1 MVENLIEVEDLKTQ
15 FTTKRGLVKAV
26 DGISF
31 EIKKGE
37 KVGLV
42 GESGCGKSVTAL
54 SLMKLVPSAHNEQVF
69 GKILFKGQDLVPK
82 TDSQLKEIRGKQMSM
97 IFQDPM
103 TSLDPVFTIGNQI
116 QEALAIH
123 QGLTGID
130 SRKRAVELLGLVNIP
145 SSETVVDYYPHQL
158 SGGMRQRAMIAM
170 ALSCEPELLIADEP
184 TTALDV
190 SIQAQIIKLIR
201 DLSATRGTSLLWIT
215 HDLGIVAH
223 LCEKIIVMYAG
234 KLVEMADTMTLFEN
248 PMHPYTQALLRLAP
262 KLEKERGRL
271 PPIPGTVPNLIDMP
285 PGCRFRDRCPK
296 AMEVCHKEPQWI
308 EIENGHWVSCYL
320 YSEEQTKK

>member
-1 MVENLIEVEDLKTQ
+1 MAEKLIKVEDLKTQ

-37 KVGLV
+37 RVGLV

-54 SLMKLVPSAHNEQVF
+54 SLMKLVPSAHNERVF
-69 GKILFKGQDLVPK
+69 GKIIFKGRDLVTIK
-82 TDSQLKEIRGKQMSM
+82 DKELKDIRGKQMSM

-103 TSLDPVFTIGNQI
+103 TSLDPVFTIGDQI
-116 QEALAIH
+116 MEALGIH
-123 QGLTGID
+123 QGLKGKE
-130 SRKRAVELLGLVNIP
+130 SKKRAIELLALVNIP
-145 SSETVVDYYPHQL
+145 SSEMVVDYYPHQL

-190 SIQAQIIKLIR
+190 SIQAQIIKLVR
-201 DLSATRGTSLLWIT
+201 DLSANKGTALLWIT

-262 KLEKERGRL
+262 KLERGKGRM

-285 PGCRFRDRCPK
+285 PGCRFADRCPK
-296 AMEVCHKEPQWI
+296 CMDVCSQEPQWM
-308 EIENGHWVSCYL
+308 EVEPGHWVSCFL
-320 YSEEQTKK
+320 YSKDGKN

>member
-1 MVENLIEVEDLKTQ
+1 MTQSLIKVEDLKTQ

-54 SLMKLVPSAHNEQVF
+54 SLMKLVPSSPNEHVY
-69 GKILFKGQDLVPK
+69 GKIIFKGQDLVPMK
-82 TDSQLKEIRGKQMSM
+82 DSELKDIRGKQMSM

-103 TSLDPVFTIGNQI
+103 TSLDPVFTVGDQI
-116 QEALAIH
+116 MEALQIH
-123 QGLTGID
+123 QGLNKKESKI
-130 SRKRAVELLGLVNIP
+130 RAIELLRLVNIP
-145 SSETVVDYYPHQL
+145 SSEIVVDYYPHQL

-190 SIQAQIIKLIR
+190 SIQAQIIKLVR
-201 DLSATRGTSLLWIT
+201 DLSDNKGTSLLWIT

-234 KLVEMADTMTLFEN
+234 KFVEMADTMTLFEN

-262 KLEKERGRL
+262 KLERGKARL
-271 PPIPGTVPNLIDMP
+271 PPIPGTVPNLIDMS
-285 PGCRFRDRCPK
+285 PGCRFKDRCSR
-296 AMEVCHKEPQWI
+296 AMEICDQEPQWM
-308 EIENGHWVSCYL
+308 EVEPGHWVSCFL
-320 YSEEQTKK
+320 YSKDEKS